1 MMPTG
6 AAARETRVM
15 IAAESVERRDELR
28 ALLSRDAEFKIID
41 FTGESLHGASNPSGV
56 IVVDLEDDLASRMST
71 LPQSRTGIVVLTE
84 NPDLCSMEQ
93 TLPPEP
99 IAILRRDCDR
109 KQLVAAIYAVA
120 AGLTA
125 LEANTAERWLRPPL
139 ETIDPEPGEEELT
152 SRETEVLHMMTA
164 GLTNREI
171 GSTLGISEHTVKF
184 HIASIFGKLGTSTR
198 TEAVTE
204 GIRRGLILL

>member
-1 MMPTG
+1 MMPSR
-6 AAARETRVM
+6 AAARETRVLLV
-15 IAAESVERRDELR
+15 AESIERRAELR
-28 ALLSRDAEFKIID
+28 ALLSRVLEFKVSD
-41 FTGESLHGASNPSGV
+41 FTGESLHGSSNSAGV
-56 IVVDLEDDLASRMST
+56 IVVDLEDDAAAVVST
-71 LPQSRTGIVVLTE
+71 LPPSRTGIVVLTE
-84 NPDLCSMEQ
+84 NPDVWFIAH
-93 TLPPEP
+93 TLSPEP
-99 IAILRRDCDR
+99 IAVLRRDCDH
-109 KQLVAAIYAVA
+109 KQLTAAIHAVSV
-120 AGLTA
+120 GLTA
-125 LEANTAERWLRPPL
+125 LEPNTAERWLRPPL
-139 ETIDPEPGEEELT
+139 DTIDPEPGEEELS